1 MSGFFKSTIIL
12 GLGIAPFVFGAL
24 GPSQN
29 VAIPE
34 EFVTGKVSD
43 PISVLLTKIGSG
55 AVKLAYESEQG
66 YLRSILKELAIS
78 PTSQVLVF
86 SKTSLQSAFI
96 SPDTP
101 RAIYFND
108 QVYVGWIPGAPTIEL
123 IGMDPEVGPVFYT
136 IDNGRQSTPSSLA
149 RKTHE
154 CFQCHMSPTVGQV
167 PSLMAR
173 SVFTGRD
180 GFPRLANGSF
190 KTTSTSPI
198 SERWGG
204 WYVTGKHGLQRHM
217 GNEIAR
223 GDERASKID
232 TEKGANVTDLSR
244 YFDVDRYVSPYSDIV
259 ALMVFEQ
266 QLTIHNLIT
275 KAGFSTRKA
284 LQYAVDAK
292 KLNFPEEHI
301 QKVMA
306 DRIQS
311 ACEPLVQAL
320 LGSDEPQLTDSI
332 EGTSGFAKHFS
343 DSSPADKAGRRL
355 SQLDLKTRLLKHPCS
370 PLIYSPE
377 FNGLPKEAKAQIYKR
392 LDAVLSGTD
401 QTKPFSH
408 LTNEDRKATLEILL
422 ETLPE
427 MFAMQ
432 SVRFGIAD
440 KVDTN

>member
-12 GLGIAPFVFGAL
+12 GLGIAPFVFGAWT
-24 GPSQN
+24 PSQN
-29 VAIPE
+29 SVTPE
-34 EFVTGKVSD
+34 EFVSGKVSD
-43 PISVLLTKIGSG
+43 PISVLLTKMGSG
-55 AVKLAYESEQG
+55 AVKLEYEPKQG
-66 YLRSILKELAIS
+66 YLKSLLKELGIS
-78 PTSQVLVF
+78 PTSQILVF

-123 IGMDPEVGPVFYT
+123 IGMDPGVGPVFYT
-136 IDNGRQSTPSSLA
+136 IENRQAPLKGLE

-190 KTTSTSPI
+190 KTTSASPI
-198 SERWGG
+198 NERWGG
-204 WYVTGKHGLQRHM
+204 WYVTGKHGRQRHM

-232 TEKGANVTDLSR
+232 TEKGANVIDLSR
-244 YFDVDRYVSPYSDIV
+244 YFDVDRYVSPHSDIA

-311 ACEPLVQAL
+311 ACEPLVEAL
-320 LGSDEPQLTDSI
+320 LGSGEPQLTDPI

-355 SQLDLKTRLLKHPCS
+355 SQLDLRTRLLKYPCS

-377 FNGLPKEAKAQIYKR
+377 FSGLSKEAKAHIYKR
-392 LDAVLSGTD
+392 LNAVLTGKD

-408 LTNEDRKATLEILL
+408 LTNEDRKATFEILK

-432 SVRFGIAD
+432 SVRFGIAG